1 VTGTTAHE
9 GWRTVW
15 QAKGTAAPDLS
26 GGPDPVLRGLMTL
39 AGYDSA
45 TSSLDPETHHAQVRY
60 VRDRLRIRPTDSV
73 YEVGCGAGAM
83 LYSLR
88 PGCSAVG
95 GCDFADSLVTLAR
108 TVLDSTDLT
117 VCDAADVPESPPYD
131 VVLSNGVFLYFPD
144 PAYARQVVLNMAA
157 KARRAVA
164 VLDVND
170 AARREEFEAVR
181 RQRQGREHAGYID
194 LPQLYLERD
203 FFRRLGEELNMLC
216 EIDNSVMINSA
227 NGGYRFNA
235 LLFNPERS

>member
-1 VTGTTAHE
+1 MTSITAHE

-15 QAKGTAAPDLS
+15 QAKGRAAPDLA
-26 GGPDPVLRGLMTL
+26 GDPDRVLRGLMAL

-45 TSSLDPETHHAQVRY
+45 TSSLDPQTHHAQVRY
-60 VRDRLRIRPTDSV
+60 VRDRLGIRATDTV

-88 PGCSAVG
+88 PECAAVG
-95 GCDFADSLVTLAR
+95 GSDFADSLVALAR

-117 VCDAADVPESPPYD
+117 VCDAATVPESPSYD

-144 PAYARQVVLNMAA
+144 EAYARQVVLGMAA

-170 AARREEFEAVR
+170 AMRREEFEAVR
-181 RQRQGREHAGYID
+181 RQRQGPRHAGYTD
-194 LPQLYLERD
+194 LPQLYLDRD
-203 FFRRLGEELNMLC
+203 FFRRIGDELDLTC
-216 EIDNSVMINSA
+216 QIDNSVMTNSA
-227 NGGYRFNA
+227 NGAYRFNA